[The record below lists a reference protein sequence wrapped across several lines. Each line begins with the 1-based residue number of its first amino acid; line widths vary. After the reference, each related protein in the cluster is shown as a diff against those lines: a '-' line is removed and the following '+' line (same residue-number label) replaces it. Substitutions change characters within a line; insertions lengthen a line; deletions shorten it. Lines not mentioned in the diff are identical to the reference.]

1 VLAKR
6 LGLLHEL
13 VPKAI
18 HVAVLLNP
26 ATDPTEAIFREVQRE
41 VQEAARTI
49 GLQIRLLN
57 ASTSREIDAAFA
69 VLARERP
76 DALYVPS
83 DIYFISRREQIATLA
98 ARAGIPTAYSHR
110 DFVLAGGLMSYGTD
124 QADRYRQTG
133 IYTGKILNGAKPADL
148 PVMQSTKFEFV
159 INLKTAKALGLTIPE
174 TLLATADEVIQ

>member
-1 VLAKR
+1 
-6 LGLLHEL
+6 

-98 ARAGIPTAYSHR
+98 ARAGIPAAYSHR
-110 DFVLAGGLMSYGTD
+110 DFVLLMSYGTD

-133 IYTGKILNGAKPADL
+133 IYTSKILNGAKPADL